1 MLNLFAVTIVDCG
14 IAGILIGVAS
24 IVKPLRF
31 LGIRS
36 RMMGV
41 AVIAASIV
49 LIVAGMLT
57 PAPLQHVTQTRTAL
71 DRAMPAW
78 QFSESHATTVNAPP
92 DRVYRAIKETTADD
106 ILFFR
111 ALIWIRRFGRSGPE
125 SIMNAPEKIPLL
137 DVATRTTFAMLTDTP
152 QEIVVGT
159 VVVAPRASRR
169 ARGPTA
175 DELIAVQHRD
185 GFAAATMNFAVAP
198 REAGVCDVT
207 TETRVFSA
215 DPRTARLFGAYW
227 RVIYPGSSLIRYMWL
242 RAIKKRAE
250 APAATLR
257 RGRGEA
263 SATARADPAGSPTRQ
278 PRWGARGAPAP
289 VKKSR
294 QVPPC
299 FCD

>member
-1 MLNLFAVTIVDCG
+1 MLNLVAVMLVDLG
-14 IAGILIGVAS
+14 LVGVAAGLFS

-36 RMMGV
+36 RVMGV
-41 AVIAASIV
+41 AVIAASIA

-57 PAPLQHVTQTRTAL
+57 PAPLQHVTDARTLL
-71 DRAMPAW
+71 DRAMPSW

-111 ALIWIRRFGRSGPE
+111 ALIWIRRFGRRGPE
-125 SIMNAPEKIPLL
+125 SILNAPEKIPLL

-169 ARGPTA
+169 ARGPTP

-198 REAGVCDVT
+198 REGGACDVT
-207 TETRVFSA
+207 TETRVFA
-215 DPRTARLFGAYW
+215 TDPRTARLFGAYW

-250 APAATLR
+250 ARMT
-257 RGRGEA
+257 
-263 SATARADPAGSPTRQ
+263 S
-278 PRWGARGAPAP
+278 
-289 VKKSR
+289 SR
-294 QVPPC
+294 QEPLL
-299 FCD
+299 